1 VERALQVDKQLA
13 STNLMIAQQK
23 IQMLEQKLRFQN
35 MTSSVNK
42 TELTQSS
49 GENNIFTSSG
59 SEVITT
65 TETVMFTNS
74 NDPNNNPEFKTR
86 MDELQNT
93 IYNLQGQ
100 LREIE
105 IDCQSKHQKLTE
117 EKELTKSLKKEVQ
130 SLQRRIEQET
140 TKNEIEKMK
149 TNIKLQDL
157 ETNLLKEEN
166 IRLKIDKEIESKNST
181 LQAQEWKI
189 KTLLDQVSQ
198 IAKKSEENSTLKTEV
213 IKLKDTVQK
222 KDKLISDLRSNNN
235 RPREIPTTLKKKES
249 RTNISTVVTPLT
261 SQKAKRLSQQYNF
274 GEFMKQHHAKA
285 KDNFTEQFSN
295 INILSEESIVL
306 KEGGLMIQEEEKNTG
321 KKQWKR
327 RYIILRNDE
336 IGVYQNKTS
345 TTEAISR
352 ININK
357 CEVKRADGITTKP
370 NSFMVVCDDADQ
382 FLFVADDE
390 ETCQSWIS
398 MLQNIGKTN

>member
-59 SEVITT
+59 SEIITT

-189 KTLLDQVSQ
+189 KNT
-198 IAKKSEENSTLKTEV
+198 I
-213 IKLKDTVQK
+213 
-222 KDKLISDLRSNNN
+222 RS
-235 RPREIPTTLKKKES
+235 S
-249 RTNISTVVTPLT
+249 
-261 SQKAKRLSQQYNF
+261 
-274 GEFMKQHHAKA
+274 
-285 KDNFTEQFSN
+285 FSN
-295 INILSEESIVL
+295 S
-306 KEGGLMIQEEEKNTG
+306 
-321 KKQWKR
+321 
-327 RYIILRNDE
+327 
-336 IGVYQNKTS
+336 
-345 TTEAISR
+345 
-352 ININK
+352 
-357 CEVKRADGITTKP
+357 
-370 NSFMVVCDDADQ
+370 
-382 FLFVADDE
+382 
-390 ETCQSWIS
+390 
-398 MLQNIGKTN
+398 